1 MRRKLTKP
9 EVNETENRK
18 NNTDSQQNEFFEM
31 IDQKKKKKEENTQI
45 TKIKN
50 EKENIVVTNLR
61 NKLSRTSMFFKGV
74 GDFKCGR
81 FSGRLFGE
89 LKKRYLGISNDFL

>member
-31 IDQKKKKKEENTQI
+31 IDQKKRGK
-45 TKIKN
+45 
-50 EKENIVVTNLR
+50 
-61 NKLSRTSMFFKGV
+61 
-74 GDFKCGR
+74 D
-81 FSGRLFGE
+81 
-89 LKKRYLGISNDFL
+89 SNY